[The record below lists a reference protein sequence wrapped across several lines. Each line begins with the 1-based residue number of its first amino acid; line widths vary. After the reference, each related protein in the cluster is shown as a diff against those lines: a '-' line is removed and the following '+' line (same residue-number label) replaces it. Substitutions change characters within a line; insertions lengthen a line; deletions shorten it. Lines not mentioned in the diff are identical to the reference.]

1 MKININNIDLD
12 DLEDDPLP
20 DREKFKP
27 RPKRQPKVDK
37 KEIEKASLDDKETDN
52 VLLRQ

>member
-27 RPKRQPKVDK
+27 RPKRQSKIDPKVNEK
-37 KEIEKASLDDKETDN
+37 KEIEEADNN
-52 VLLRQ
+52 VLLR

>member
-12 DLEDDPLP
+12 DLEDLP
-20 DREKFKP
+20 DREKLKS
-27 RPKRQPKVDK
+27 RPKRRLKIDPKVNEK
-37 KEIEKASLDDKETDN
+37 KDLEEEDDS